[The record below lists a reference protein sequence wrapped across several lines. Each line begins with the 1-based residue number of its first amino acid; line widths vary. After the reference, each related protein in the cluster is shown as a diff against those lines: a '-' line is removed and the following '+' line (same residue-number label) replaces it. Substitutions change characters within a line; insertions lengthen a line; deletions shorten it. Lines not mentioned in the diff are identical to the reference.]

1 MMKEKNH
8 TESPFIGQSS
18 RDAFGKVIVELGAE
32 NEAIVALTADL
43 TDSVKLNEFKEKFP
57 NRFFNLGVAEQNMM
71 GVAAGL
77 TLAGKIPYACT
88 YAVFSSMRALEQV
101 RTDIAY
107 NDLPVRIVSSHGG
120 ISFGIAGAT
129 HQAIEDIGI
138 YRGIAGM
145 TVLVPADAVET
156 AAILRASVGLPGPV
170 YVRLNRIKEKPVYT
184 HEVAYQIGTP
194 DLVESG
200 EDVLLVATGAQVG
213 ESIEAAKLLHEHGVD
228 VGVLNVSSIKPIDQ
242 TIMVDILNNYPIV
255 ITVEQHNINNGLGS
269 AIAEIIAENRLNIR
283 FRRHGLMDIFPTSG
297 PYEELL
303 AFYHLDPQGIHDTVI
318 RFLDGVE

>member
-1 MMKEKNH
+1 MKEKNH
-8 TESPFIGQSS
+8 IQSPFIGQSS
-18 RDAFGKVIVELGAE
+18 RDAFGKVIVELGTE
-32 NEAIVALTADL
+32 NEVVVALTADL

-120 ISFGIAGAT
+120 ISFGVAGAT

-156 AAILRASVGLPGPV
+156 ASIIRATVDLPGPV

-184 HEVAYQIGTP
+184 SEVAYQIGQP
-194 DLVESG
+194 DLIESG
-200 EDVLLVATGAQVG
+200 KDILLIATGAQVG
-213 ESIEAAKLLHEHGVD
+213 ESVDAAKLLQESGVD
-228 VGVLNVSSIKPIDQ
+228 AGVLNVSSIKPIDQ
-242 TIMVDILNNYPIV
+242 TTMVDILNNYPV
-255 ITVEQHNINNGLGS
+255 VMTVEQHNIINGLGS
-269 AIAEIIAENRLNIR
+269 AIAEIIAENRLNMR
-283 FRRHGLMDIFPTSG
+283 FKRHGLYDFFTTSG
-297 PYEELL
+297 PYESLL
-303 AFYHLDPQGIHDTVI
+303 EYYHLDPQGIHDTVM
-318 RFLDGVE
+318 RFLDEVE

>member
-1 MMKEKNH
+1 MKEKNH
-8 TESPFIGQSS
+8 IQSPFIGQSS
-18 RDAFGKVIVELGAE
+18 RDAFGKVIVELGTE
-32 NEAIVALTADL
+32 NEVVVALTADL

-120 ISFGIAGAT
+120 ISFGVAGAT

-156 AAILRASVGLPGPV
+156 AAILRATVDLPGPV
-170 YVRLNRIKEKPVYT
+170 YVRLNRIKEKSVYT
-184 HEVAYQIGTP
+184 HEVAYQIGKP
-194 DLVESG
+194 DLIESG
-200 EDVLLVATGAQVG
+200 DDLLLIATGAQVG
-213 ESIEAAKLLHEHGVD
+213 ESIEAARLLKENGVD
-228 VGVLNVSSIKPIDQ
+228 AGVLNVSSIKPIDQ

-255 ITVEQHNINNGLGS
+255 MTVEQHNIINGLGS

-283 FRRHGLMDIFPTSG
+283 FMRHGLKDIFTTSG

-303 AFYHLDPQGIHDTVI
+303 AFYRLDPQGIHDTVI
-318 RFLDGVE
+318 RFLDEVE